1 MTAIHRNTDSRAC
14 GAGTVVSGQGTVYA
28 NGLLVSVDNDPNSHG
43 AGALSA
49 NCNEVYVNGIM
60 VVDVGDS
67 SAGDSLCPDPGGP
80 HCAPSSTGGSGNVFV
95 GD

>member
-1 MTAIHRNTDSRAC
+1 MTAIHRNSDSRAC
-14 GAGTVVSGQGTVYA
+14 GAETVVSGQGTVYA

-60 VVDVGDS
+60 VVDVGGVDV
-67 SAGDSLCPDPGGP
+67 GRHPYDGCCQPGFG
-80 HCAPSSTGGSGNVFV
+80 
-95 GD
+95 